1 MRDFPGM
8 KAKLILGCIFALL
21 VGCSKVVE
29 KPIAHATV
37 ADPDHYKL
45 ELEND
50 YVKVIRVGYGPK
62 EKSPIHSHSKLVAV
76 HLTDA
81 KGKFT
86 LRNGESTVIEAKAGG
101 IGEDPEVEHTVENLL
116 DQQWDTILVEFKKK
130 YPRSI
135 SELNK
140 DATKVAPKHYIVE
153 MENDWVRVCRIK
165 YGPNEESVMH
175 EHNPGVV
182 VHLNA
187 IKGRLTN
194 EDGTVV
200 DFEREAGSVLWAD
213 AITHSGLNLKD
224 GPIEGVFFEL
234 K

>member
-1 MRDFPGM
+1 M

-86 LRNGESTVIEAKAGG
+86 LRNGESTVIEAKK
-101 IGEDPEVEHTVENLL
+101 PVELGKTLKL
-116 DQQWDTILVEFKKK
+116 STQWKTF
-130 YPRSI
+130 
-135 SELNK
+135 
-140 DATKVAPKHYIVE
+140 
-153 MENDWVRVCRIK
+153 
-165 YGPNEESVMH
+165 
-175 EHNPGVV
+175 
-182 VHLNA
+182 
-187 IKGRLTN
+187 
-194 EDGTVV
+194 
-200 DFEREAGSVLWAD
+200 
-213 AITHSGLNLKD
+213 
-224 GPIEGVFFEL
+224 
-234 K
+234 